1 MNKPPKKKISATS
14 NSMLDLYTHYG
25 RTHHF
30 HIFCGIIGTLL
41 GRFSGLL
48 PAFFLG
54 LAIDLIFFDQGIP
67 SSYIFSSQLESFS
80 PSSTLILFSGIIA
93 LSFFL
98 GAISMWIGDR
108 GWNAFAQE
116 IQHTLRID
124 AYDALQNLSMNFFED
139 SRTGELLSIINNDVN
154 QLEDFLS
161 TSFSDALRL
170 VVMVIGVGFILFL
183 LNPELTIVAMFPV
196 PIIAI
201 LAYLFVR
208 NIHPK
213 YVAMRSSV
221 GGLTSRLEDNLSGI
235 EVINTESTK
244 PYERSR
250 VSDSSS
256 EYYNTNWAAISTR
269 IKFFPLVTI
278 ITGIG
283 FVLTF
288 TVGGLWVLSGPP
300 LGFSR
305 PLTPGTFVTFVI
317 YVQQFVWPIAQFGQI
332 VNTYQR
338 AKASNS
344 RIFDL
349 LNQSSSIVESP
360 EAVDF
365 SPLNVTLN
373 FNQVSFRYPSLEN
386 YVLKDISFK
395 LKKGETL
402 GVVGA
407 SGSGKTTLVKL
418 LARLYDVDEGSICIE
433 DRNIQEMTLSSLRK
447 SIAYVSQDSYLFS
460 GTLRENIK
468 YGQND
473 VPEQQI
479 IKAAKAAQIHEF
491 ISTLPDGYDTTIGE
505 RGVTL
510 SGGQRQRVALARAL
524 VKQSPIFVIDE
535 ATRYLDTETESN
547 IRESLSNSSS
557 NRITIV
563 ISHRLSS
570 IYNSDKIIVLED
582 GKITTIGTHEDLLQN
597 SPTYASLWKSQS
609 TSS

>member
-1 MNKPPKKKISATS
+1 MNKSPKKKIFATS
-14 NSMLDLYTHYG
+14 NSMLNLYTHYG

-54 LAIDLIFFDQGIP
+54 LAIDLVFFDQGLP
-67 SSYIFSSQLESFS
+67 SSYIFSSQLKSLS

-98 GAISMWIGDR
+98 GAISMWVGDR

-124 AYDALQNLSMNFFED
+124 AYDSLQRLSMDFFED

-213 YVAMRSSV
+213 YVSMRSSV

-244 PYERSR
+244 PYEKGR

-349 LNQSSSIVESP
+349 LNQSSSIIESP

-365 SPLNVTLN
+365 SSFNVTLN

-386 YVLKDISFK
+386 YVLKDISFQ
-395 LKKGETL
+395 LQKGDTL

-433 DRNIQEMTLSSLRK
+433 GQNIQEMTLSSLRK

-473 VPEQQI
+473 ATEQQI
-479 IKAAKAAQIHEF
+479 INAAKTARIHEF
-491 ISTLPDGYDTTIGE
+491 ISTLPDGYGTQIGE

-535 ATRYLDTETESN
+535 ATRYLDTETESD

-557 NRITIV
+557 DRITIV
-563 ISHRLSS
+563 ISHRLAS
-570 IYNSDKIIVLED
+570 IHNSNKIIVLED
-582 GKITTIGTHEDLLQN
+582 GKITTSGTHEDLLQN
-597 SPTYASLWKSQS
+597 SPMYASLWKAQS
-609 TSS
+609 TPS

>member
-1 MNKPPKKKISATS
+1 MNKSPKKKISATS
-14 NSMLDLYTHYG
+14 NSMLNLYTHYG

-48 PAFFLG
+48 PALFLG
-54 LAIDLIFFDQGIP
+54 LTIDLVFFDQGLP
-67 SSYIFSSQLESFS
+67 SSYIFSSQLKSLS

-98 GAISMWIGDR
+98 GAVSMWIGDR

-116 IQHTLRID
+116 IQHALRTD
-124 AYDALQNLSMNFFED
+124 TYDALQSLSMNFFED
-139 SRTGELLSIINNDVN
+139 ARTGELLSIINNDVN

-213 YVAMRSSV
+213 YVSMRSSV

-244 PYERSR
+244 PYEKGR

-332 VNTYQR
+332 VDTYQR

-365 SPLNVTLN
+365 SSSNVTLN

-386 YVLKDISFK
+386 YVLKDISFQ

-402 GVVGA
+402 GIVGA

-433 DRNIQEMTLSSLRK
+433 DQNIQEMTLSSLRK

-473 VPEQQI
+473 ATEQQI
-479 IKAAKAAQIHEF
+479 IKAAKTAQIHEF
-491 ISTLPDGYDTTIGE
+491 ISTLPDGYDTQIGE

-547 IRESLSNSSS
+547 IRESLSNSSPD
-557 NRITIV
+557 RITIV
-563 ISHRLSS
+563 ISHRLAS
-570 IYNSDKIIVLED
+570 IHNSNKIIVLED
-582 GKITTIGTHEDLLQN
+582 GKITTSGTHEDLLQN
-597 SPTYASLWKSQS
+597 SPMYASLWKIQS
-609 TSS
+609 TPS

>member
-1 MNKPPKKKISATS
+1 
-14 NSMLDLYTHYG
+14 
-25 RTHHF
+25 
-30 HIFCGIIGTLL
+30 
-41 GRFSGLL
+41 
-48 PAFFLG
+48 
-54 LAIDLIFFDQGIP
+54 
-67 SSYIFSSQLESFS
+67 
-80 PSSTLILFSGIIA
+80 
-93 LSFFL
+93 
-98 GAISMWIGDR
+98 MWLGDR

-116 IQHTLRID
+116 IQHALRTD
-124 AYDALQNLSMNFFED
+124 AYDALQALSMNFFED

-170 VVMVIGVGFILFL
+170 VVMVIGVGLILFL
-183 LNPELTIVAMFPV
+183 LNPELTIIAMFPV

-201 LAYLFVR
+201 LAYLFVK

-221 GGLTSRLEDNLSGI
+221 GGLSSRLEDNLSGI

-244 PYERSR
+244 PYEKGR
-250 VSDSSS
+250 VFDSSS

-269 IKFFPLVTI
+269 IKFFPMVTI
-278 ITGIG
+278 VTGIG

-344 RIFDL
+344 RIFGL
-349 LNQSSSIVESP
+349 LKQSPSIVDSP
-360 EAVDF
+360 KAIDF
-365 SPLNVTLN
+365 SPLDVNLN

-386 YVLKDISFK
+386 YVLNDISFH
-395 LKKGETL
+395 LEKGETL
-402 GVVGA
+402 GIIGA

-418 LARLYDVDEGSICIE
+418 LARLYDVNEGSICIE
-433 DRNIQEMTLSSLRK
+433 DKNIQEITLSSLRK

-460 GTLRENIK
+460 GTLRENII
-468 YGQND
+468 YGQKN
-473 VPEQQI
+473 VPEGQI
-479 IKAAKAAQIHEF
+479 IEATKTARIHEF
-491 ISTLPDGYDTTIGE
+491 ISTLPDGYDTIIGE

-524 VKQSPIFVIDE
+524 IKQSPIFVIDE
-535 ATRYLDTETESN
+535 ATRYLDTETESD
-547 IRESLSNSSS
+547 IRESLSTSSS
-557 NRITIV
+557 DRITII
-563 ISHRLSS
+563 ISHRLASVYKS
-570 IYNSDKIIVLED
+570 TKIILLDD
-582 GKITTIGTHEDLLQN
+582 GKIIASGSHKDLLKN
-597 SPTYASLWKSQS
+597 SPLYAALWNSQS
-609 TSS
+609 TST

>member
-1 MNKPPKKKISATS
+1 MNKSPKKKISATS
-14 NSMLDLYTHYG
+14 NSMLNLYTHYG

-48 PAFFLG
+48 PALFLG
-54 LAIDLIFFDQGIP
+54 LTIDLVFFDQGLP
-67 SSYIFSSQLESFS
+67 SSYIFSSQLKSLS

-98 GAISMWIGDR
+98 GAVSMWIGDR

-116 IQHTLRID
+116 IQHALRTD
-124 AYDALQNLSMNFFED
+124 TYDALQSLSMDFFED

-213 YVAMRSSV
+213 YVSMRSSV

-244 PYERSR
+244 PYEKGR

-332 VNTYQR
+332 VDTYQR

-365 SPLNVTLN
+365 SSSNVTLN

-386 YVLKDISFK
+386 YVLKDISFQ

-402 GVVGA
+402 GIVGA

-433 DRNIQEMTLSSLRK
+433 DQNIQEMTLSSLRK

-473 VPEQQI
+473 ATEQQI
-479 IKAAKAAQIHEF
+479 IKAAKTARIHEF
-491 ISTLPDGYDTTIGE
+491 ISTLPDGYDTQIGE

-547 IRESLSNSSS
+547 IRESLSNSSPD
-557 NRITIV
+557 RITIV
-563 ISHRLSS
+563 ISHRLAS
-570 IYNSDKIIVLED
+570 IHNSNKIIVLED
-582 GKITTIGTHEDLLQN
+582 GKITTSGTHEDLLQN
-597 SPTYASLWKSQS
+597 SPMYASLWKIQS
-609 TSS
+609 TPS

>member
-1 MNKPPKKKISATS
+1 MNKSPKKISATS
-14 NSMLDLYTHYG
+14 NSMLNLYTHYG

-48 PAFFLG
+48 PALFLG
-54 LAIDLIFFDQGIP
+54 LTIDLVFFDQSLP
-67 SSYIFSSQLESFS
+67 SSYIFSSQLKSLS

-98 GAISMWIGDR
+98 GAVSMWIGDR

-116 IQHTLRID
+116 IQHALRTD
-124 AYDALQNLSMNFFED
+124 TYDALQSLSMNFFED
-139 SRTGELLSIINNDVN
+139 ARTGELLSIINNDVN

-183 LNPELTIVAMFPV
+183 LNPELTIVAMFPL

-213 YVAMRSSV
+213 YVSMRSSV

-244 PYERSR
+244 PYEKGR

-332 VNTYQR
+332 VDTYQR

-365 SPLNVTLN
+365 SSSNVTLN

-386 YVLKDISFK
+386 YVLKDISFQ

-402 GVVGA
+402 GIVGA

-433 DRNIQEMTLSSLRK
+433 DQNIQEMTLSSLRK

-473 VPEQQI
+473 ATEQQI
-479 IKAAKAAQIHEF
+479 IKAAKTAQIHEF
-491 ISTLPDGYDTTIGE
+491 ISTLPDGYDTQIGE

-547 IRESLSNSSS
+547 IRESLSNSSPD
-557 NRITIV
+557 RITIV
-563 ISHRLSS
+563 ISHRLAS
-570 IYNSDKIIVLED
+570 IHNSNKIIVLED
-582 GKITTIGTHEDLLQN
+582 GKITTSGTHEDLLQN
-597 SPTYASLWKSQS
+597 SPMYASLWKIQS
-609 TSS
+609 TPS

>member
-1 MNKPPKKKISATS
+1 MNKSPKKKISATS
-14 NSMLDLYTHYG
+14 NSMLNLYTHYG
-25 RTHHF
+25 RDHHF
-30 HIFCGIIGTLL
+30 HIFCGILGTLL

-48 PAFFLG
+48 PAFVLG
-54 LAIDLIFFDQGIP
+54 LAIDLVFFDQGLP
-67 SSYIFSSQLESFS
+67 SSYIFSSQLKSFS

-93 LSFFL
+93 LSFFI
-98 GAISMWIGDR
+98 GAVSMWIGDR

-116 IQHTLRID
+116 IQHALRID
-124 AYDALQNLSMNFFED
+124 AYDALQSLSMNFFED
-139 SRTGELLSIINNDVN
+139 SRTGELLSILNNDVN

-213 YVAMRSSV
+213 YVSMRSSV

-235 EVINTESTK
+235 EVIHTESTQ
-244 PYERSR
+244 PYEKGR

-256 EYYNTNWAAISTR
+256 EYYSTNWAAISTR

-300 LGFSR
+300 LGFTR

-317 YVQQFVWPIAQFGQI
+317 YVQQFIWPIAQFGQI

-349 LNQSSSIVESP
+349 LTQSSSIVESP
-360 EAVDF
+360 DAVDF
-365 SPLNVTLN
+365 SSLNVTLN
-373 FNQVSFRYPSLEN
+373 FNHVSFRYPSLEN
-386 YVLKDISFK
+386 YVLKDISFQ

-402 GVVGA
+402 GIVGA

-433 DRNIQEMTLSSLRK
+433 DQNIQEMTLSSLRK

-473 VPEQQI
+473 ATEQQI
-479 IKAAKAAQIHEF
+479 IKAAKTARIHEF
-491 ISTLPDGYDTTIGE
+491 ISTLPDGYDTQIGE

-535 ATRYLDTETESN
+535 ATRYLDTETESD

-557 NRITIV
+557 DRITIV
-563 ISHRLSS
+563 ISHRLVS
-570 IYNSDKIIVLED
+570 IHNSNKIIVLED
-582 GKITTIGTHEDLLQN
+582 GKITTSGTHEDLLQN
-597 SPTYASLWKSQS
+597 SPMYASLWKIQS
-609 TSS
+609 TPP

>member
-479 IKAAKAAQIHEF
+479 IKAAKTAQIHEF